1 MSSGRNGGSR
11 ATESPND
18 TCGVNGSVSFSS
30 EKREEGARQA
40 CEVLGKEMK
49 LAVARS

>member
-1 MSSGRNGGSR
+1 MSSGGNGGSR

-18 TCGVNGSVSFSS
+18 TCGS
-30 EKREEGARQA
+30 EWECKLQFRKEGGGAGQA